1 MPHNGI
7 LRPGCIAMGM
17 LVENNDDSTVE
28 KVLSYIR
35 PRIINGEFPPGSKLE
50 PKKIADACKTSLIP
64 VREALRVLQT
74 DGLVT
79 VFHNKGTWVARMS
92 LTDLRD
98 LYSVRVNLE
107 GETVQMVEGAGPDT
121 IARLRDILSRAKE
134 SAAVGD
140 NEALHR
146 LNKDFHFEI
155 YGLCGS
161 QWRLRLIDTL
171 WDHAER
177 YQRLSIN
184 YRDDGA
190 DEEHRII
197 VDALERGDR
206 VAAGKALASHLLS
219 TVDLLIDSLDGT
231 TILDDE

>member
-1 MPHNGI
+1 
-7 LRPGCIAMGM
+7 MGNP
-17 LVENNDDSTVE
+17 VENNEDSTVE
-28 KVLSYIR
+28 KVLAFIR
-35 PRIINGEFPPGSKLE
+35 RRIINGEFPPGSKIE
-50 PKKIADACKTSLIP
+50 PKKIADTCKTSLIP

-92 LTDLRD
+92 LADLND

-107 GETVQMVEGAGPDT
+107 GETVRMIEEVRPDT
-121 IARLRDILSRAKE
+121 IARLRDILKRARE
-134 SAAVGD
+134 HSSAGD
-140 NEALHR
+140 KDALHR

-155 YGLCGS
+155 YRLCGS
-161 QWRLRLIDTL
+161 PWRLRLIDTL

-190 DEEHRII
+190 DEEHRAI

-206 VAAGKALASHLLS
+206 DEAGMALATHLRS
-219 TVDLLIDSLDGT
+219 TVDLLIDSLDGN
-231 TILDDE
+231 TILGE